1 MNMALAKI
9 ELAKMEHLD
18 AFKSY
23 VDECVVDGIVL
34 YEFILSHYERY
45 LSKRIAY
52 AKGEQLPTGWTPI
65 TTYFCVEDG
74 VILGSIR
81 VRQGSG
87 DYIEHVIGHIGYETR
102 PSARGKGV
110 AKFML
115 SSIQNSGLADNA
127 IISCDPANF
136 ASRKVIE
143 SCGAEFLN
151 EYYYKPEDQDVRR
164 YRLHSECKNIAKIKI
179 NVLINKGFMLL

>member
-1 MNMALAKI
+1 MNSDMKI
-9 ELAKMEHLD
+9 ELAHMEHLA

-23 VDECVVDGIVL
+23 VDECVDDGISL
-34 YEFILSHYERY
+34 YEFIFNNYAGY
-45 LSKRIAY
+45 LNKRIAY
-52 AKGEQLPTGWTPI
+52 ARGEQLPKGWTPI
-65 TTYFCVEDG
+65 STYFCIEHG

-81 VRQGSG
+81 VRLGSN
-87 DYIEHVIGHIGYETR
+87 DYIENVIGHVGYETR

-115 SSIQNSGLADNA
+115 SNIQKTALTKDV
-127 IISCDPANF
+127 IITCDPANV

-151 EYYYKPEDQDVRR
+151 EYYYEAEHQQVRR
-164 YRLHSECKNIAKIKI
+164 YRLHSAAVKSS
-179 NVLINKGFMLL
+179 

>member
-1 MNMALAKI
+1 MALAKTELVTSGSVTI
-9 ELAKMEHLD
+9 ELAKIEHLN

-23 VDECVVDGIVL
+23 VDECVDDGIIL

-52 AKGEQLPTGWTPI
+52 AKGEQLPRGWTPI
-65 TTYFCVEDG
+65 RTYFCIEDG

-81 VRQGSG
+81 VRQGCG
-87 DYIEHVIGHIGYETR
+87 DYIENVIGHIGYETR

-110 AKFML
+110 ARLML
-115 SSIQNSGLADNA
+115 SHIQKAVLTDDV
-127 IISCDPANF
+127 IISCDPTNI

-143 SCGAEFLN
+143 SCEARFLN
-151 EYYYKPEDQDVRR
+151 EYYYAAEEQQVRR
-164 YRLHSECKNIAKIKI
+164 YQLSPGA
-179 NVLINKGFMLL
+179 

>member
-1 MNMALAKI
+1 MALDKTETETESVTREFVTSKLIVI
-9 ELAKMEHLD
+9 EPAKMEHLE

-23 VDECVVDGIVL
+23 VDECVADGIVL

-52 AKGEQLPTGWTPI
+52 AKGESLPIGWTPI
-65 TTYFCVEDG
+65 QTYFCIKDG

-87 DYIEHVIGHIGYETR
+87 DYIENVIGHIGYETR

-110 AKFML
+110 AKLML
-115 SSIQNSGLADNA
+115 SHIQKTVLTDDV
-127 IISCDPANF
+127 IITCEPTNL
-136 ASRKVIE
+136 ASRQVIE
-143 SCGAEFLN
+143 SCGGRFMN
-151 EYYYKPEDQDVRR
+151 EYYSAAEDLQVRR
-164 YRLHSECKNIAKIKI
+164 YQLSAEA
-179 NVLINKGFMLL
+179 